1 MGSSP
6 EYHSDLFI
14 DRPDPLRELNEWID
28 TALAS
33 RVKPVV
39 GPPGS
44 GKTWILK
51 TLELGWKTSRYVL
64 WLDVPQ
70 WINSSS
76 GGDPLD
82 IKAAHQQLEEAWEK
96 AKSFCN
102 FPKTIDHT
110 RDLSAIIASLVEIVC
125 DCNLA
130 HDPVVIVD
138 GYDEITED
146 QAKTFSKR
154 VLEPFISRSCIRM
167 IIAYRDEWTL
177 QGDALRRNLATPP
190 LRIGTVDKSFSIQ
203 QFKRLYPD
211 IPLTDEQLDSWMN
224 QFQHYNWNIPLI
236 NDILFAIG
244 FQGNLSTPRTLDD
257 QNIYDCFKEAIE
269 RPDSKGVPRYEKLD
283 RQQFELIYQI
293 AKQLPD
299 EWSSTAVEQ
308 HFEMS
313 SSFYRDPHILRFFG
327 LGLIVSSDIIHQIA
341 PGLRELLRE
350 ITDLHDISRY

>member
-1 MGSSP
+1 MGSAP

-190 LRIGTVDKSFSIQ
+190 LHIGTVDREFATR
-203 QFKRLYPD
+203 QFQRLYPYNSSTAD
-211 IPLTDEQLDSWMN
+211 QLDKWMSK
-224 QFQHYNWNIPLI
+224 FQHYKWNIPLI
-236 NDILFAIG
+236 NDILFAKG
-244 FQGNLSTPRTLDD
+244 LQSNLPASRVLND
-257 QNIYDCFKEAIE
+257 QDLYDCFKEAIE

-283 RQQFELIYQI
+283 RQQFELIYKI
-293 AKQLPD
+293 AKQLPC

-308 HFEMS
+308 RFGM
-313 SSFYRDPHILRFFG
+313 SSFYLDPHIRRFFE
-327 LGLIVSSDIIHQIA
+327 LGLIVQDDIIHQIA
-341 PGLRELLRE
+341 PGLGELLRE
-350 ITDLHDISRY
+350 ITNLNNISRY